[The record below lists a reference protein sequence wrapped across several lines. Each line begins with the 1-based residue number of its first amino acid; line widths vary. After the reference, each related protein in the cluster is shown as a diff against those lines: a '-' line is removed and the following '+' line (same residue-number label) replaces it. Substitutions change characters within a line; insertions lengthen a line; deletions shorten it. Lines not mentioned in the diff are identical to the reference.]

1 MTAPSITLRQR
12 AWDAAAAVPDPE
24 LPVLTIA
31 ELGILRA
38 VEIVDGRAEV
48 SITPTYSGCPAMAA
62 IALDID
68 AALRAA
74 GIENARIRQVL
85 SPAWT
90 TDWLTAEAR
99 AKLAAAGIAPP
110 APASSGPRASSR
122 LFDPSPPPCPRCGS
136 TATERI
142 AEFGA
147 TACKSLWR
155 CTACREPFDHFKCH

>member
-24 LPVLTIA
+24 LPMLTIA

-38 VEIVDGRAEV
+38 VEIVDDRVEV
-48 SITPTYSGCPAMAA
+48 SITPTYSGCPAMTA

-68 AALRAA
+68 TALHGA
-74 GIENARIRQVL
+74 GIENARVRLVL

-99 AKLAAAGIAPP
+99 AKLVAAGIAPP
-110 APASSGPRASSR
+110 GPRASSR
-122 LFDPSPPPCPRCGS
+122 LFGTVPPPCPRCGS

-155 CTACREPFDHFKCH
+155 CTVCREPFDHFKCH